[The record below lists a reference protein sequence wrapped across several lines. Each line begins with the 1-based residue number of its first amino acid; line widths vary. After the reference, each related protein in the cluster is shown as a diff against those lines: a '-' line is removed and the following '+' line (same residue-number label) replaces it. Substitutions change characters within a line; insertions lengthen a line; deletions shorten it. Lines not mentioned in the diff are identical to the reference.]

1 MFEYILSKHVQSSV
15 TKIKGY
21 YLYYWTSFEKKFFLL
36 LKENKPLEEVKISYT
51 DKIYQIINYI

>member
-1 MFEYILSKHVQSSV
+1 MFEFILRKNIQSTV

-36 LKENKPLEEVKISYT
+36 QKENKPLEEIKILYT
-51 DKIYQIINYI
+51 DKIYQTITFI